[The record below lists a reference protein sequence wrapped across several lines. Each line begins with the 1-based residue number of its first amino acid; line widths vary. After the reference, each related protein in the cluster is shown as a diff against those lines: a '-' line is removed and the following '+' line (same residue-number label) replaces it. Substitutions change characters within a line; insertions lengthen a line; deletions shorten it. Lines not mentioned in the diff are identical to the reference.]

1 MYSYPAEY
9 LLHPVPVLAIYGLS
23 AASNT
28 DDTKLVDVDEPAT
41 DINASPPST
50 TTTRSGLAS
59 SLLSIFTSKSDYTL
73 YEASRYVSSNQIPPP
88 FRVITVSKVRTY
100 CKTCSFYSY
109 WNRTMYYHK
118 NHHQQLPIFH
128 HLIRI
133 FRHCRM
139 IRPYIQ
145 TASWHHCGL
154 KSTCIHPVSS
164 LAFMICG
171 IGKQRLDILLDLNGK
186 QGR

>member
-118 NHHQQLPIFH
+118 NHQQQLPIFH

-171 IGKQRLDILLDLNGK
+171 IGKQRLGILLDLNGK